1 MNPDMACSFSDKK
14 GVYSGYSGFQVSL
27 PHGNVTLICTEIAVR
42 QWDFIGSI
50 VRNRKRAEKKPLD
63 YFIER

>member
-1 MNPDMACSFSDKK
+1 M
-14 GVYSGYSGFQVSL
+14 
-27 PHGNVTLICTEIAVR
+27 EIAVR